1 MMDDTQLRSPL
12 LAMLLVFLAAFSL
25 SACVT
30 NRTFGE
36 GGDDSAADIGLGARL
51 LTDRSHDFS
60 DVDVTVFEGRVLVT
74 GTVRTEAARLA
85 LTDKA
90 SRMNLVSEV
99 LNEVVVGGRTS
110 VGQGARDAL
119 IDQRLG
125 TAIVAD
131 NGIYSG
137 NYKFSGSGGT
147 VYLLGVAQGPDEL
160 SRVTGHAQSIDSV
173 SNVVS
178 HVIFVG
184 DPRRK

>member
-1 MMDDTQLRSPL
+1 MMDHAQSRNPL
-12 LAMLLVFLAAFSL
+12 AAMLLAAL
-25 SACVT
+25 TALTLNACVS

-36 GGDDSAADIGLGARL
+36 GVDDSAADISLGARL
-51 LTDRSHDFS
+51 LADRSHDFS

-90 SRMNLVSEV
+90 SRLNLVSEV

-110 VGQGARDAL
+110 VGQGTKDAL
-119 IDQRLG
+119 VDRRLG
-125 TAIVAD
+125 AAIVAD

-137 NYKFSGSGGT
+137 NYKFSISGGT

-160 SRVTGHAQSIDSV
+160 SRVTGHAQSIDGV

-184 DPRRK
+184 DPRRR